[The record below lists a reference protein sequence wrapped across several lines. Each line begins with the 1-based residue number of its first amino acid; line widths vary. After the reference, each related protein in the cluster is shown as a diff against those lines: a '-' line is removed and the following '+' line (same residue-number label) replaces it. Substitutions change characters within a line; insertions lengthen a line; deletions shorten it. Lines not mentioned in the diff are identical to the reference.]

1 MATDYLKIM
10 ERADQHYHDPAQFH
24 LTEFGLRAD
33 GGDDTPPTKVA
44 MTRGHYPTGRDTV
57 YAGRGAEKS
66 HLNNTEVGER
76 GWLGNPYP
84 VNDDRT
90 REEAVEQFRRD
101 FEQRLTQ
108 DDEFRDAV
116 RDLAGSVLLCWCQEY
131 GAESPACHAEV
142 IAEHADRLRREGI

>member
-1 MATDYLKIM
+1 MAIDYIEM
-10 ERADQHYHDPAQFH
+10 MDRADQHYHDPTQFH

-33 GGDDTPPTKVA
+33 GGTPPTEVG
-44 MTRGHYPTGRDTV
+44 MTRGHYPNGRDSV
-57 YAGRGAEKS
+57 YAGRGAEKA

-84 VNDDRT
+84 VNNERT
-90 REEAVEQFRRD
+90 RAEAVEQFRAD
-101 FEQRLTQ
+101 FEDRLTR

-131 GAESPACHAEV
+131 GAETPACHAEV
-142 IAEHADRLRREGI
+142 IAEHADRLAERGRDE